1 MATYNDIKKIKIGDN
16 VFNLYD
22 SGNSGGTITSIKT
35 TAGAHTAIDV
45 TSGAV
50 SFNVPTTA
58 EDVGIKFG
66 YTTSGNNRAVQQDS
80 SGNLYVIQKDN
91 NTNTTYTLSGALSS
105 HKFTSTLTA
114 GGSGSGTSTS
124 VLTLAAGSNIT
135 LTDNTSA
142 KAITIAAID
151 TKYSAGNGLSLS
163 GTTFSSKN
171 SNLVNGSATGSVRGI
186 NTAAEDSSYT
196 MGANAFAEGVVTT
209 AEGVA
214 SHSEGAASIAYGN
227 YSHAEGSASVAYG
240 IASHSQNEGTLAQGR
255 AQTAIG
261 KYNVAQGSADSIAA
275 TDHAFIIGNGTAND
289 ARSNALTVDWSG
301 NVDFSG
307 KATDSTGNILTPS
320 VELTQAEYDALT
332 EDEKNNGTVYF
343 ITDGIPQNEIA
354 SYSNQVLS
362 LGNLRIYKGYKL
374 VSNTGRS
381 SITFPSG
388 TFSQVLWAISFCD
401 QPGFGGYDTTS
412 VTELTTSKVTLYQYN
427 SAGANMNVGV
437 VVFGLA

>member
-1 MATYNDIKKIKIGDN
+1 MATYNGIKKIKIGN
-16 VFNLYD
+16 NIFNLYD

-35 TAGAHTAIDV
+35 TAGAHTAINV

-50 SFNVPTTA
+50 SFKVPTKTSHLTN
-58 EDVGIKFG
+58 DSGFI
-66 YTTSGNNRAVQQDS
+66 TTD
-80 SGNLYVIQKDN
+80 
-91 NTNTTYTLSGALSS
+91 TNTTYALSGALSS

-124 VLTLAAGSNIT
+124 ALTLAAGSNVT
-135 LTDNTSA
+135 LTDNTST
-142 KAITIAAID
+142 KTITIAATD
-151 TKYSAGNGLSLS
+151 TKYSAGAGLSLS
-163 GTTFSSKN
+163 STTFSSLN
-171 SNLVNGSATGSVRGI
+171 SNLLNGSAIGSVRGVG
-186 NTAAEDSSYT
+186 TAAEGSDYT
-196 MGANAFAEGVVTT
+196 MGEYAFAEGLEIM
-209 AEGVA
+209 ARG
-214 SHSEGAASIAYGN
+214 HL
-227 YSHAEGSASVAYG
+227 SHAQNHGTIANGLSQTTLGEFNIPEQYDANNDLSRSVYAV
-240 IASHSQNEGTLAQGR
+240 IL
-255 AQTAIG
+255 
-261 KYNVAQGSADSIAA
+261 
-275 TDHAFIIGNGTAND
+275 GNGTGDA
-289 ARSNALTVDWSG
+289 ARSNALAIDWHGNIHTAGTVYTNANS
-301 NVDFSG
+301 
-307 KATDSTGNILTPS
+307 DSTGGTPLTPS

-332 EDEKNNGTVYF
+332 EAEKNNGTVYF
-343 ITDGIPQNEIA
+343 ITDGISQNEIA